1 MPRSIPIPPLALALV
16 ANLGVAGCSASSH
29 DPPGADASSGSSSSV
44 NLPPEDAS
52 LADASIPVAECLDA
66 GTVIYTTRLSA
77 PPVIARDSLS
87 SYVWGSGQTIE
98 VWTQDEATQIYFAGP
113 KGGAPLSVGMYNDA
127 VPEHEQTAGEPQPGL
142 DFSADDLALCPG
154 NSLFSSRFQIDVLNL
169 DQGSEAGTTL
179 RAFTAGFEQT
189 CFLGFD
195 ASVTLRGCVHYGT
208 GD

>member
-142 DFSADDLALCPG
+142 DFSADDLAL
-154 NSLFSSRFQIDVLNL
+154 SRATVC
-169 DQGSEAGTTL
+169 S
-179 RAFTAGFEQT
+179 RAGFRST
-189 CFLGFD
+189 CSIWIRVPKQGRRCAPSRRD
-195 ASVTLRGCVHYGT
+195 SNRPVSWASMRP
-208 GD
+208 